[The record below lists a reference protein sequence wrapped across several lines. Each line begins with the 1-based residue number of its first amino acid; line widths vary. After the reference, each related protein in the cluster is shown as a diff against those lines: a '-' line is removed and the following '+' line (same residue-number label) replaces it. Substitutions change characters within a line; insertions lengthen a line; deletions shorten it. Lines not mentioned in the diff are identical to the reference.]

1 MISLKVGDKAPA
13 FSTTDQ
19 DGNAIKLSTFKGKKV
34 VLYFYPKDLTSTC
47 TVQACNLRDHYKNL
61 LKKGYIV
68 LGVSPDSSQSHQKFI
83 AKHELP
89 FPLLVDT
96 EHKIAEAFGVWGEK
110 KMYGRTYQG
119 IHRTTFIIDEKGK
132 IERIIDKPKSSVHAQ
147 EILES

>member
-19 DGNAIKLSTFKGKKV
+19 DGNAIKLSSFKGKKV

-96 EHKIAEAFGVWGEK
+96 EHKIAETFGVWGEK

-147 EILES
+147 EILAS

>member
-19 DGNAIKLSTFKGKKV
+19 DGNAIKLSSFKGKKV

-47 TVQACNLRDHYKNL
+47 TVQACNLRDHYKTL

-83 AKHELP
+83 ANHELP